1 MGVDAVFNLIA
12 LAYAVLAVQVVR
24 RVRAAGTLTFD
35 DEVTAA
41 DRRLI
46 FELAFFV
53 LTPPAVAL
61 HELGHA
67 AATWLFGGRV
77 EEFWFAFY
85 WGSVLPARVP
95 PFTSGEYAFI
105 AAAGPLVTVLIGAA
119 AIAWVVARPGRPAR
133 NLLLLTFGQLQ
144 LIFALVFYPL
154 ISLPTGFGDFHIL
167 RTDLNDAIPQAGN
180 LVTAA
185 FLLAAFLLMR
195 YRASPAWKRRLWRL
209 TSSNYAEL
217 ESAERRLAENPADIQ
232 ALKDAAYFLL
242 SVDDAAGAIP
252 LLARAASLTPGDPVL
267 LYNLAVAEANEEKR
281 RADALAHA
289 REAGRLAAD
298 LPPSDV
304 VAGFRGD
311 VDRLVTWLEAP
322 DPERPWRR
330 PSGTSERGAGTRDRA
345 P

>member
-12 LAYAVLAVQVVR
+12 LVYALLAIQVVR
-24 RVRAAGTLTFD
+24 RVRAAGTLLFD
-35 DEVTAA
+35 DEVTTA

-67 AATWLFGGRV
+67 AATWLLGGHV
-77 EEFWFAFY
+77 EDFWFAFY
-85 WGSVLPARVP
+85 WGSVLPARIP
-95 PFTSGEYAFI
+95 LFSPGEYAFI

-119 AIAWVVARPGRPAR
+119 AIAWAVLRPGRPAR

-144 LIFALVFYPL
+144 LIFGMVFYPL

-180 LVTAA
+180 LVSAA
-185 FLLAAFLLMR
+185 FLLGAFLLMR
-195 YRASPAWKRRLWRL
+195 YRSSAAWKRRLWRL

-217 ESAERRLAENPADIQ
+217 ESAERRLAENPADTQ
-232 ALKDAAYFLL
+232 ALKDAAYFHL

-252 LLARAASLTPGDPVL
+252 LLARAVSLTPGDPVL
-267 LYNLAVAEANEEKR
+267 LYNLAVAEANDER
-281 RADALAHA
+281 HRTDALAHA
-289 REAGRLAAD
+289 REAARIAAA

-304 VAGFRGD
+304 VAGFRAD
-311 VDRLVTWLEAP
+311 VERLVTWLEAP

-330 PSGTSERGAGTRDRA
+330 PSGTSQRGAGTRD
-345 P
+345 